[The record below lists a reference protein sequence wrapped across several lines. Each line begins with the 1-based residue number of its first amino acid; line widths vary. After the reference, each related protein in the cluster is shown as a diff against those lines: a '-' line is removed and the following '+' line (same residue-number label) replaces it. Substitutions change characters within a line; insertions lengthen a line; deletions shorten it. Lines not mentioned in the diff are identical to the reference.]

1 MEPPFFGCI
10 AAARST
16 KCDKDTTTALNASP
30 LVTSIVTARSTLRA
44 QEKTT
49 AWDAPP
55 FVALTLPGR
64 ISVLER
70 QPQPLIPVRWL
81 H

>member
-1 MEPPFFGCI
+1 MEPPSFGCI
-10 AAARST
+10 ATARLT
-16 KCDKDTTTALNASP
+16 KCGKDTTTALNASP
-30 LVTSIVTARSTLRA
+30 LVTFIVTARSTLQA

-49 AWDAPP
+49 ASNPRP
-55 FVALTLPGR
+55 LVALTMPGR